1 MKVLQKK
8 IEAWK
13 NAKAASTDEVFLS
26 TCDETIRKL
35 KQRNFILDLLDIVL
49 KAAGILFILLGIV
62 LFFFHAAQGY
72 FLGLILDCGTVYF
85 GLIIAKGLEK

>member
-1 MKVLQKK
+1 MKIIQKQ

-35 KQRNFILDLLDIVL
+35 KRRNFILDLLDIVL
-49 KAAGILFILLGIV
+49 KACGILWILGGIV
-62 LFFFHAAQGY
+62 LFFFHTVHGHLFSMALDFGIIYMGY
-72 FLGLILDCGTVYF
+72 VM
-85 GLIIAKGLEK
+85 AKGLEK